1 MIGKL
6 VCNHNKVVVFMVDT
20 VGGRYPAPVDTWF
33 LPLFIGFN
41 HPK

>member
-1 MIGKL
+1 M
-6 VCNHNKVVVFMVDT
+6 NHWDNNGIMVDT